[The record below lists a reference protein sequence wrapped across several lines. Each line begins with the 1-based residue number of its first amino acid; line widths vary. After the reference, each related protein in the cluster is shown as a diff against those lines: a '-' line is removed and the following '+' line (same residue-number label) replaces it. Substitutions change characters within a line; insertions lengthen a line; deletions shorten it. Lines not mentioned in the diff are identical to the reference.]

1 MSAYSSKTLVALT
14 LISILL
20 GVAIGEMTPLG
31 LRVYSP
37 EGRLGGDQPVIPV
50 FHIDITPSNISIR
63 QGESGNLTV
72 TLIDLPYL
80 AESAITSETAIFLHI
95 NLNPYPSFT
104 GILPEGVTATLNPSS
119 VILQPNGEA
128 NSTLMLKVDSVAPTG
143 TYFITV
149 GGAWRWGE
157 DRTSYTGTSL
167 NLTVYGNNPPLPHH
181 VHELKAKMVLIPGVY
196 LDTPNT
202 VNVCSRNYIG
212 VLVWNFGSSREEDVT
227 VQIFVD
233 GVKVREQILAL
244 TGYPETYDMNRLAD
258 TRCVVS
264 KRWVP
269 ISVKTYNIT
278 TVVFNPYNY
287 VQDSREVTV
296 IGTQPLYL
304 LTTLPL
310 IILTLLLGGGTLAII
325 WVILLRR
332 RMKIEDSHL

>member
-1 MSAYSSKTLVALT
+1 MSVYSSKTLVALT

-20 GVAIGEMTPLG
+20 GVAIVEITPLG

-37 EGRLGGDQPVIPV
+37 KSRLGGDQPVVPV
-50 FHIDITPSNISIR
+50 FNIDITPNNISIR

-72 TLIDLPYL
+72 TLIDLPYP

-104 GILPEGVTATLNPSS
+104 GILPEGVTATFNPSS
-119 VILQPNGEA
+119 VSLQPNGEA

-143 TYFITV
+143 TYFLSV

-157 DRTSYTGTSL
+157 DRTSCTGTSFY
-167 NLTVYGNNPPLPHH
+167 LTVYGNNPPPPHP
-181 VHELKAKMVLIPGVY
+181 VHELKVKMVLIPGVY

-202 VNVCSRNYIG
+202 VNVCSWNYIE
-212 VLVWNFGSSREEDVT
+212 VLVWNFGSSREENVT

-233 GVKVREQILAL
+233 TVKVREKTLSLA
-244 TGYPETYDMNRLAD
+244 GYPETYDTHSLAD
-258 TRCVVS
+258 TCCVVS

-269 ISVKTYNIT
+269 TSVKTYNIT

-287 VQDSREVTV
+287 AQTNLEVNV

-304 LTTLPL
+304 LTMLPL

-325 WVILLRR
+325 WVILFRR